1 METTATWSVEPE
13 VTWGDKAGLALLGAV
28 FGASCR
34 DNAVLRRVN
43 GTARELER
51 RGLRTDSLK
60 EVAALDENFLAEFMG
75 RSRLNPGRRRRVS
88 RAEAA
93 RAAAGR
99 IAALGVDTAADVRA
113 YARRAGGAEDILRS
127 YSSVAGLGRV
137 SGERFLALLGAA
149 GPEGEA

>member
-1 METTATWSVEPE
+1 METTATRSTEPG
-13 VTWGDKAGLALLGAV
+13 VTWGNDAGLALLDAV

-34 DNAVLRRVN
+34 DNAVLRRVS

-51 RGLRTDSLK
+51 RGLRIDSLR

-75 RSRLNPGRRRRVS
+75 RARLTPGRRRRGS

-149 GPEGEA
+149 GPVAEA